1 MVLGPALD
9 GEDGVGGPLG
19 ALVDGNGFVGGGH
32 VDLLGQI
39 HAVWNVGQAIA
50 IGDDDATVG
59 GDAGDPEETEVDDAD
74 VERGA
79 DAASELKR
87 VVAAGLAAQR
97 SGGGG
102 GRDGVAL
109 GPCG

>member
-1 MVLGPALD
+1 MAHLARSSMGMDSSAVAMWTW
-9 GEDGVGGPLG
+9 
-19 ALVDGNGFVGGGH
+19 
-32 VDLLGQI
+32 LGQI

-50 IGDDDATVG
+50 IGDDDAAVG

-109 GPCG
+109 GPCR